1 MNKILIPALS
11 VALLGISLGGVAEPR
26 HVHINGEHLSDE
38 EILLADQ
45 MWGAELP
52 NAFYWLNF
60 DTGEW
65 GYEGQDQAAG
75 VLVPQNSSDGNQASD
90 SNGSS
95 RPIISTEPT
104 GSVVIGEKCS
114 YASVGGTSVRLC
126 D

>member
-1 MNKILIPALS
+1 MIQKPILFLT
-11 VALLGISLGGVAEPR
+11 ISFISFTFDANAQDR

-45 MWGAELP
+45 LWGETLP
-52 NAFYWLNF
+52 SAFYWLNPNS
-60 DTGEW
+60 GEW
-65 GYEGQDQAAG
+65 GYEDNPLVMG
-75 VLVPQNSSDGNQASD
+75 VLAFSQQDNGHPSQEQNRST
-90 SNGSS
+90 
-95 RPIISTEPT
+95 RPIINNEPT